1 MEKPIYRIKPEVIGD
16 EERRI
21 MSEKLRGGVDC
32 KGFAI
37 IALQENGCTVC
48 MHGISNIDLSCGIAG
63 SDELMAA
70 SLVAKAMRD
79 SKAYI
84 RETTNKDP
92 FVDLLK
98 TMAGHKE

>member
-1 MEKPIYRIKPEVIGD
+1 
-16 EERRI
+16 
-21 MSEKLRGGVDC
+21 
-32 KGFAI
+32 
-37 IALQENGCTVC
+37 

>member
-16 EERRI
+16 EERKV
-21 MSEKLRGGVDC
+21 MSEKLRGVDC
-32 KGFAI
+32 IGFAI
-37 IALQENGCTVC
+37 IALQENGCTVSI
-48 MHGISNIDLSCGIAG
+48 HGVTNIDLSCAIAG